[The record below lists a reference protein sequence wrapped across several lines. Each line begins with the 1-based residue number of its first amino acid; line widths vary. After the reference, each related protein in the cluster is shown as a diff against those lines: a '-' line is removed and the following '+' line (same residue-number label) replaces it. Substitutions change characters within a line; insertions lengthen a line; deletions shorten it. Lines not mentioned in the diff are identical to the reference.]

1 MIPLRDD
8 APRSTT
14 PFVNYFLIAFNL
26 LVFLFQATLSPPA
39 EANFVASFGF
49 VPDRVD
55 QWVSGQAPASVAI
68 VPLFTSMFLHGSW
81 GHVLANMWFLFIFGD
96 NVEDRLGHFRYLI
109 SYVLSGLGGALTHLL
124 FNLHS
129 QVPTVGASGAIA
141 GILGAYFL
149 LFPAARVL
157 TWFGFFVLW
166 LPAWLVL
173 GYWFV
178 LQFLSGAAGQI
189 YYPRAGGGIAF
200 WAHVG
205 GFLTGMLLVK
215 ILPVRRAAYSFE
227 D

>member
-1 MIPLRDD
+1 MLPLRDD

-14 PFVNYFLIAFNL
+14 PFVNYFLIALNL
-26 LVFLFQATLSPPA
+26 LIFIFEASLSPRA
-39 EANFVASFGF
+39 EASFVASFGF
-49 VPDRVD
+49 VPYRVD
-55 QWVSGQAPASVAI
+55 QWLAGDRPASTAI

-109 SYVLSGLGGALTHLL
+109 TYLLSGLGGALTHLL
-124 FNLHS
+124 FNFNS

-149 LFPAARVL
+149 LFPSARVL

-189 YYPRAGGGIAF
+189 YYPRGGGGIAF

-215 ILPVRRAAYSFE
+215 LLPVRRAAYSFE